1 MRDTER
7 WRLLGIS
14 TYRSLAEKN
23 RDAIAAHNR
32 QMLSI
37 LSLTG
42 AVMMLLPLLAV
53 PFSSTKGAA
62 IPAYLLAIGFF
73 LLLYIVGRSDRF
85 ARYVLTTLYA
95 GFSVFFIL
103 AIYLSTMHSPHMRAT
118 VILGVFCIMPLSF
131 IDYPIRID
139 GFLIFWFI
147 VHAILAHYYKPG
159 IALDDLVNTLG
170 FGILG
175 AFFGNI
181 NLTLRLKNFETQR
194 LLTIEKETDPLTGL
208 HNRRKLLDTLST
220 LGEPGVIKPTGILM
234 IDIDFFK
241 EFNDTHGHLPA
252 DECLEQLAG
261 FFLSLQEKKPL
272 SFYRY
277 GGEEFVALAYGHTEE
292 ELLREAE
299 YIRATVAQESV
310 ITVSIG
316 AAYCGEDPQSDW
328 KDMLERADQAVFA
341 AKRAGRNRVYAD
353 SGH

>member
-1 MRDTER
+1 
-7 WRLLGIS
+7 
-14 TYRSLAEKN
+14 
-23 RDAIAAHNR
+23 
-32 QMLSI
+32 MLSI
-37 LSLTG
+37 LSRTG
-42 AVMMLLPLLAV
+42 AAMMLLPLLSV
-53 PFSSTKGAA
+53 PFSATKSAA

-85 ARYVLTTLYA
+85 ARYVLITLYA

-103 AIYLSTMHSPHMRAT
+103 AIYLSTIHSPHMRAT
-118 VILGVFCIMPLSF
+118 VIIGVFCIMPLSF
-131 IDYPIRID
+131 IDYPIRMD
-139 GFLIFWFI
+139 GFIFFWFI
-147 VHAILAHYYKPG
+147 VHAILAHYHKPG
-159 IALDDLVNTLG
+159 VALDDLVNTLG

-181 NLTLRLKNFETQR
+181 NLTLRLKNFENQR

-208 HNRRKLLDTLST
+208 HNRRKLLDTLSN
-220 LGEPGVIKPTGILM
+220 LSNPGVTTPIGILM

-252 DECLEQLAG
+252 DECLEELAS
-261 FFLSLQEKKPL
+261 FFLSLQEEKPL

-277 GGEEFVALAYGHTEE
+277 GGEEFVALVYSYTEE
-292 ELLREAE
+292 ELLRVAE
-299 YIRATVAQESV
+299 DIRARVAQEYS

-316 AAYCGEDPQSDW
+316 AAYCGENPQSNW

-353 SGH
+353 SKQ